1 MSQWRQQFLSPLIRV
16 SYEEYILISSVFFF
30 FFNPLLVAILKS
42 QEIFVFLRPIL
53 EH

>member
-30 FFNPLLVAILKS
+30 FNPLLVAILKS